1 MSRRLATPKTA
12 GAAARFG
19 HGRNRASARHCS
31 ARWCRPLRLL
41 RAQART
47 RASQSLFAQQICWD
61 EPTPRLPST
70 KSRRPTAILR
80 HPSEWMV
87 AAYCAALFASD
98 YLAPQAVR
106 PHSFSMQPRYANS
119 DRQNDT
125 PQKCLPVDNGL
136 MNRSLESCTKW
147 RAQLAEIRSKP
158 LESTT
163 HCKNL
168 SQRPKLCGAPDIN
181 STRVPRA
188 PASRTRFATCPDLL
202 VENPKAEIAPPAAQE
217 RI

>member
-1 MSRRLATPKTA
+1 MSRRLAAPKTA
-12 GAAARFG
+12 GTAARFG
-19 HGRNRASARHCS
+19 HRRNRASARHCS

-106 PHSFSMQPRYANS
+106 PHSFSMQPGYANS

-136 MNRSLESCTKW
+136 MNRSLVSCTKW
-147 RAQLAEIRSKP
+147 RAQPRRD
-158 LESTT
+158 
-163 HCKNL
+163 
-168 SQRPKLCGAPDIN
+168 SQRATRKHHSLQKFVTAPEIVRSARYQFD
-181 STRVPRA
+181 TRP
-188 PASRTRFATCPDLL
+188 SRTSQPYTICHLS
-202 VENPKAEIAPPAAQE
+202 
-217 RI
+217 